1 MDHMIV
7 GREEWCSF
15 PSIGIHAIKA
25 RVDSGAKTSSI
36 HAENIQEIKTDGILK
51 VPFDVCPLQ
60 DSKRVKVRCEAEV
73 VDKRKLIGS
82 RVYL

>member
-1 MDHMIV
+1 MIV

-36 HAENIQEIKTDGILK
+36 HAENIQEIKTDGILIIK
-51 VPFDVCPLQ
+51 LLEGTQ
-60 DSKRVKVRCEAEV
+60 GRGV
-73 VDKRKLIGS
+73 VLAAPPRQQNP
-82 RVYL
+82 